1 MLFFKS
7 KIFHHRPGA
16 PPKVLALY
24 SDPSIGD
31 IRLRPYLDALQA
43 RGIIADYVA
52 VDRNMNPMGPPR
64 SFDFTHIWCQRNVS
78 TAQFRFLNRHAS
90 NPIVYDLDDLLSSP
104 PRYVMKTRQRTLTRM
119 TRCIELAK
127 AVTTPSE
134 ELARSLRQDIAAFS
148 GDALIL
154 KNGCADGEFAIP
166 SRPKQQIIWTSGY
179 IPLFSRESPY
189 FVENLAALANKMD
202 HEVILIG
209 TFEQGIDA
217 LFDKVR
223 LVPHLDFR
231 SYREFLRFHAGALA
245 IAPLPT
251 TLPPDQQRYFDA
263 KSDIKLVDYLGSGII
278 PIYSSAVPF
287 VNSDLAVP
295 TLAAAS
301 GDDIIAILRHCID
314 NYASVAD
321 DVRAHLRNGALRAR
335 SYWELSKTLDHLF
348 L

>member
-1 MLFFKS
+1 MLFFKPQL
-7 KIFHHRPGA
+7 FRPRSGA

-43 RGIIADYVA
+43 RGIIADHIA
-52 VDRNMNPMGPPR
+52 VDRNMNPMGPQR
-64 SFDFTHIWCQRNVS
+64 NFDFTHIWCQRNVS
-78 TAQFRFLNRHAS
+78 SAQFGFLNRYAS
-90 NPIVYDLDDLLSSP
+90 TPIVYDLDDLLSSLP
-104 PRYVMKTRQRTLTRM
+104 PYAIKARQRTLMRM

-127 AVTTPSE
+127 AVTTPSQQ
-134 ELARSLRQDIAAFS
+134 LARSLHQDLPVFS
-148 GDALIL
+148 GEALIL
-154 KNGCADGEFAIP
+154 KNGCADGELALP
-166 SRPKQQIIWTSGY
+166 SVPKKQIIWTSGY
-179 IPLFSRESPY
+179 ISHFSRESPR
-189 FVENLAALANKMD
+189 FVGNLAAVANKAD
-202 HEVILIG
+202 YEVILIG
-209 TFEQGIDA
+209 NFEQGIDA

-223 LVPHLDFR
+223 LVPYLDFR

-251 TLPPDQQRYFDA
+251 TLPPDEQRYFDA
-263 KSDIKLVDYLGSGII
+263 KSDIKLVDYLSSGII
-278 PIYSSAVPF
+278 PTYSASVPF

-314 NYASVAD
+314 NYASVAG
-321 DVRAHLRNGALRAR
+321 DVRTHLRNGALRAR
-335 SYWELSKTLDHLF
+335 SYWELSRTLDHLF

>member
-7 KIFHHRPGA
+7 QLFRHRPGA

-24 SDPSIGD
+24 SDPPIGD

-43 RGIIADYVA
+43 RGVIADYVA
-52 VDRNMNPMGPPR
+52 VDRSMDPIGPQR
-64 SFDFTHIWCQRNVS
+64 NFDFTHIWCQRNVS
-78 TAQFRFLNRHAS
+78 SAQFRFLNRHAS

-134 ELARSLRQDIAAFS
+134 ELARSLRQDIASFS
-148 GDALIL
+148 GNALVV
-154 KNGCADGEFAIP
+154 KNGCADGEFVFP
-166 SRPKQQIIWTSGY
+166 TRPKKQIIWTSGY
-179 IPLFSRESPY
+179 IPLFSRESPH
-189 FVENLAALANKMD
+189 FVEKLAALAKKAD
-202 HEVILIG
+202 YEVILIG
-209 TFEQGIDA
+209 NFEQGIDA
-217 LFDKVR
+217 MFDKVR
-223 LVPHLDFR
+223 LVRYLDFR

-251 TLPPDQQRYFDA
+251 TLPPVEQRYFDA
-263 KSDIKLVDYLGSGII
+263 KSDIKLVDYLSSGII
-278 PIYSSAVPF
+278 PVYSNAVCF

-295 TLAAAS
+295 ALAAAS

-314 NYASVAD
+314 NYASVAGE
-321 DVRAHLRNGALRAR
+321 VRAHLQNGALRAR
-335 SYWELSKTLDHLF
+335 GYWELSRKLDHLF